1 MAEPVSADLLRSKV
15 ALPEVDPNINVPK
28 AVRDAALR
36 STAIQQA
43 LTGASE
49 KPVITSTPDP
59 QTIPPQDQASS
70 PPPESA
76 PQPPSPAGEPSPP
89 AEPEETWQNRYGSM
103 LGRYNS
109 LRGEMQ
115 QMAEQLQ
122 RLQNENAIM
131 RQNPPRT
138 GSDGVNLLTEQ
149 EMADYG
155 PEFIDVVRRAAR
167 EEAAPLHAEIQNLR
181 GQLGMVQQETSNAFL
196 TRMNATISGMVP
208 DWQNINRHPQ
218 FIEWVG
224 LPETYS
230 GVIRQQLMQEA
241 WNNGDAHR
249 VAAFFRAFLA
259 EVAAVDPQR
268 AGTHAQ
274 PALPSPYPAQQPGNG
289 AVPLGTRLSLD
300 SLAAPGR
307 GHAGTQAPADKP
319 VYTAQDITRFYT
331 EVAAGKWRT
340 RDQERA
346 AIDADIIAAQKEGR
360 IIPDQRT
367 IRPTERNGH
376 W

>member
-1 MAEPVSADLLRSKV
+1 MAEPVSADVLRSKA
-15 ALPEVDPNINVPK
+15 ALPAVDPSINVPK

-49 KPVITSTPDP
+49 KPVITSTPDQP
-59 QTIPPQDQASS
+59 SHPTPVDQAAS
-70 PPPESA
+70 PPPEQA
-76 PQPPSPAGEPSPP
+76 PQLASPAEELSQPP
-89 AEPEETWQNRYGSM
+89 PETEETWERRFHSIQ
-103 LGRYNS
+103 GRYNG
-109 LRGEMQ
+109 LRTEMQ
-115 QMAEQLQ
+115 QMSEQLQ

-131 RQNPPRT
+131 RQGVPSTRNPST
-138 GSDGVNLLTEQ
+138 GQPLLTSQ
-149 EMADYG
+149 EVEDYG

-167 EEAAPLHAEIQNLR
+167 EEAAPLHAEIANLR

-196 TRMNATISGMVP
+196 TRMDATISGLVP
-208 DWQNINRHPQ
+208 QWQQINRDQQ
-218 FIEWVG
+218 FIEWVS

-241 WNNGDAHR
+241 WNSGDAHR

-259 EVAAVDPQR
+259 EVAAVDPR
-268 AGTHAQ
+268 GSGTRVPSMPTPQ
-274 PALPSPYPAQQPGNG
+274 PG
-289 AVPLGTRLSLD
+289 AVPLATRLSLE

-307 GHAGTQAPADKP
+307 GQGSTGSPADKP